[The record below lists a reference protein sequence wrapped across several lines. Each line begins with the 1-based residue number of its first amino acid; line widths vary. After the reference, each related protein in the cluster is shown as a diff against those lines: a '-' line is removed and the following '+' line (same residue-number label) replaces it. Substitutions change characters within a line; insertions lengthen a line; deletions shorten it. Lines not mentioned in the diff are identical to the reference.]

1 MADFSYDSI
10 KETVSEGFSKA
21 ADAVSGI
28 ASETLDTVKGAAN
41 SLVSTLLSE
50 VKQPSAEGLSHYLMA
65 DFFEVQE
72 EIGRD
77 INGSPEVIAHVK
89 PLTPIVRA
97 FVIEADFSVD
107 LNWQSPFE
115 SAGPETKAPAL
126 TSMLQSG
133 FLESV
138 IGSASNLVDWGKSRT
153 QENGTQ
159 SGSIEQTLRSFA
171 GRTGISK
178 LNSRQTFNGMA
189 PYKIQMTLLF
199 RAWMDAGKE
208 VEVLFDQMMSWALPQ
223 YLANDATIVAVA
235 DNFKNDKT
243 LAESLLPSKVPQMIG
258 MRYKGR
264 TFMPLVIESIGQPL
278 SSPINAQ
285 GQFVQLQ
292 IPITLC
298 SIAAIDRSDWKRME
312 T

>member
-10 KETVSEGFSKA
+10 KETVSEGFSKT
-21 ADAVSGI
+21 ADAVSAM
-28 ASETLDTVKGAAN
+28 ASETLDAVKGSAN

-50 VKQPSAEGLSHYLMA
+50 VKQPSAEGLSPYLMA

-77 INGSPEVIAHVK
+77 VNGSPEVTAYVK

-97 FVIEADFSVD
+97 FVIEADFSVN

-126 TSMLQSG
+126 TSALQSG

-138 IGSASNLVDWGKSRT
+138 TGSASNLVDWSKSKTQGKEDSS
-153 QENGTQ
+153 GTIQ
-159 SGSIEQTLRSFA
+159 NVLRSFA
-171 GRTGISK
+171 GRSGISK

-199 RAWMDAGKE
+199 RAWLDAGKE
-208 VEVLFDQMMSWALPQ
+208 VEVLFDQMMTWALPQ
-223 YLANDATIVAVA
+223 YLANDATIVALA
-235 DNFKNDKT
+235 DNFKNDKS
-243 LAESLLPSKVPQMIG
+243 LAESLLPSKVPQIIG

-278 SSPINAQ
+278 SSPINAR

-292 IPITLC
+292 VPITLC
-298 SIAAIDRSDWKRME
+298 SIAAIDRNDWKRMKI
-312 T
+312 